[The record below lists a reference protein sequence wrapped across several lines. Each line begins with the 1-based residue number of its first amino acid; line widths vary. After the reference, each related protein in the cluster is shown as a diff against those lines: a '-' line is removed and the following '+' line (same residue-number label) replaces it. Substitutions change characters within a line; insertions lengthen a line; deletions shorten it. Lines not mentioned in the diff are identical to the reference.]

1 MAQLDVPWTQRARS
15 ASDGQDILLRGG
27 IFAGEFGDQPDDVVL
42 LFFRGGKREGRSRVT
57 GDVHSYCQ
65 SNPVTGRM

>member
-1 MAQLDVPWTQRARS
+1 MAQLDVLWTQRARS

-27 IFAGEFGDQPDDVVL
+27 IFAGEFGHQPDNVVL
-42 LFFRGGKREGRSRVT
+42 LSLMGGKFEGRSRVP

-65 SNPVTGRM
+65 SNPVTERI

>member
-1 MAQLDVPWTQRARS
+1 MEQLDVLWTQRARL
-15 ASDGQDILLRGG
+15 ASDGQDTLLRGG

-42 LFFRGGKREGRSRVT
+42 LFLRRGKCEGRSWVT
-57 GDVHSYCQ
+57 GDAHSYCQ